1 MYLQLGFTL
10 CPPWQA
16 LSPSVHMTLNCRHV
30 SFSHPFWRC
39 HMLGIANVSVNTVH
53 APLASVG
60 CWHVRGTAP
69 VTVMFKRPCCRSC
82 KDLKK
87 ICISCW
93 WSEGYKANARSS
105 FLLLSMFFS
114 CLTSS
119 IYYSSSV
126 FTIPALV
133 FPSQKLFLLFYVTCC
148 NWLECR

>member
-1 MYLQLGFTL
+1 MKVYLQLGFTL

-105 FLLLSMFFS
+105 FLLLSMFFLVWHLVS
-114 CLTSS
+114 
-119 IYYSSSV
+119 
-126 FTIPALV
+126 TIVRQSLPSLPWFFLHRNCFFFSMWLV
-133 FPSQKLFLLFYVTCC
+133 ATD
-148 NWLECR
+148 